1 MHIYFRT
8 ASAVFAA
15 AALLA
20 GCGGAGGDAA
30 PGQAAAKHAAAGAGS
45 GGGPR
50 LVAVPSVVGRRQ
62 EVAHRIAAQAG
73 MSLRWAGFA
82 GKAAN
87 GRYPIG
93 CVKVLSQSPVAG
105 ERRPRGAQITVIEIA
120 CRTPRSAPHG
130 TTWNETTAPR
140 TSSARS
146 R

>member
-1 MHIYFRT
+1 MHISLRT
-8 ASAVFAA
+8 APVAVAA
-15 AALLA
+15 AALVV
-20 GCGGAGGDAA
+20 GCGGGARGDSDPGRTAA
-30 PGQAAAKHAAAGAGS
+30 RPAAASAAQ
-45 GGGPR
+45 R

-62 EVAHRIAAQAG
+62 EVAHRLAGRAG

-82 GKAAN
+82 GKLAN
-87 GRYPIG
+87 GRYPIA
-93 CVKVLSQSPVAG
+93 CVKVLSQSPLAG
-105 ERRPRGAQITVIEIA
+105 ERRPRGAQITVIETA